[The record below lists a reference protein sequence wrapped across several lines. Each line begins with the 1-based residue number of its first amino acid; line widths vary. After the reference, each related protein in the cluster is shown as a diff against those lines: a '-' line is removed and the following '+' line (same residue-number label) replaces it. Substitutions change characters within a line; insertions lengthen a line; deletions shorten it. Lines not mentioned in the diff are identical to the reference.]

1 MNYRE
6 GLQRLGLA
14 ALIGWEALYGYAC
27 LTAIQGWRD
36 DQSYLADG
44 PHRLSEVMLRSTP
57 LMTRLL
63 PTLIV
68 MLAPIVLIPAAQWI
82 IRGFTPPSA
91 GQKPVAATSSTS
103 GAIERAEANLDA
115 IREEMAD
122 RKLAYH

>member
-6 GLQRLGLA
+6 GLRRVAMA
-14 ALIGWEALYGYAC
+14 ALVLWEAFGLSALILAIKDWSEQPWWSQYLYVSK
-27 LTAIQGWRD
+27 T
-36 DQSYLADG
+36 
-44 PHRLSEVMLRSTP
+44 
-57 LMTRLL
+57 L
-63 PTLIV
+63 PAE
-68 MLAPIVLIPAAQWI
+68 MAPILIEMALPVVGWFAVQWI